1 MAFLTEI
8 ELEPML
14 AETQAQSA
22 AAHGGVGWRRFLLW
36 FLLLPAVLYLAA
48 FAIVRSSSY
57 EHWSRSQWGPM
68 LDFAFEPGHQNAD
81 VLIFGDSSAFI
92 GVDPRLV
99 QAQLGVKTLVL
110 PNTVGSLPVTGD
122 LALKRYLETNA
133 PPKLLVL
140 YFSAWNLDYAKA
152 EDVRLFEGE
161 EMLFRHA
168 GLGEIAA
175 FTRRRPLETL
185 AFPLRLYSTFG
196 PRMIQ
201 AMLTKQDRER
211 STALALGHVDDPD
224 PFPPLSATC
233 TLPSKLLKAGS
244 SAASVEALAR
254 KYSSPATRV
263 MIYLAPVPHCGNS
276 AAVLSRSYAA
286 VGADPPAELPAGG
299 FLADPNFAHIEPA
312 FVPQSTQL
320 LTEAVGRRLG
330 IPVSPYGSVIVSK
343 VSR

>member
-8 ELEPML
+8 QLEPMS
-14 AETQAQSA
+14 AEAQANPA
-22 AAHGGVGWRRFLLW
+22 VARLGVSWRRFLLW
-36 FLLLPAVLYLAA
+36 FLLLPALLYFAA
-48 FAIVRSSSY
+48 FAIVRSHSY

-68 LDFAFEPGHQNAD
+68 LDFAFETGPQNAD

-99 QAQLGVKTLVL
+99 QAELGVKTLVL

-122 LALKRYLETNA
+122 LALERYLETNA

-168 GLGEIAA
+168 GLREIAA

-201 AMLTKQDRER
+201 AMMAKQDRER

-224 PFPPLSATC
+224 PFPPLPASC
-233 TLPSKLLKAGS
+233 TLPAKLLNAGG

-254 KYSSPATRV
+254 KYSSAGTRV

-276 AAVLSRSYAA
+276 GAILSRSYSV
-286 VGADPPAELPAGG
+286 VGAEPPAELPARG

-312 FVPQSTQL
+312 FVPQSTRL
-320 LTEAVGRRLG
+320 LTDAVGRRLG
-330 IPVSPYGSVIVSK
+330 IPVSQSARLTAPTA
-343 VSR
+343 R